1 MESGNSRE
9 GDMRSEANSGKGNS
23 PGISP
28 YDTVASSS
36 LRFVV
41 EVTAWIVGPWAVANS
56 TGSAW
61 TAVPTAAVLIA
72 LSSIFSTP
80 GDKKTIIVAT
90 PGPLR
95 LAIELFTIAAAVIG
109 AWIAWP
115 QWAAVIVSVLALADV
130 IAGIPRT
137 RWLARGAP
145 IKDR

>member
-1 MESGNSRE
+1 
-9 GDMRSEANSGKGNS
+9 MRNEANSGKGNS

-28 YDTVASSS
+28 HDTVASSS

-41 EVTAWIVGPWAVANS
+41 EVTAWIVGPWAVASS

-61 TAVPTAAVLIA
+61 TAVLSAAVLIG
-72 LSSIFSTP
+72 LSSVFSTP
-80 GDKKTIIVAT
+80 GDKNNIIVAT

-95 LAIELFTIAAAVIG
+95 LAIELFTIAVAVVG

-115 QWAAVIVSVLALADV
+115 QWTAVIVTVLALADV
-130 IAGIPRT
+130 VAGIPRT

-145 IKDR
+145 IKER